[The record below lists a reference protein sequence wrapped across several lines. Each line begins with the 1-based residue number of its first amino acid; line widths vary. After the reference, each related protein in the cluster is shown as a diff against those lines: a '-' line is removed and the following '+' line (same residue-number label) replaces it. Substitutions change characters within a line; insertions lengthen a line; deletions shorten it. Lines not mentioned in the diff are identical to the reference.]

1 MHKLKK
7 IIAVLIS
14 VIQVQGAESNHD
26 PFGIYDEDCEIQCLL
41 KKQSFQEVLNKQH
54 IAIAIPQYDML
65 QLQAFL
71 RSIDINRG
79 HQGDSFLDKK
89 SAFIP
94 YCKKQ

>member
-7 IIAVLIS
+7 IIAVLVS
-14 VIQVQGAESNHD
+14 VIQVQGAESNND
-26 PFGIYDEDCEIQCLL
+26 PFGIYDENLEIQDLL
-41 KKQSFQEVLNKQH
+41 TQQSFQEVLNRQH
-54 IAIAIPQYDML
+54 ITIAIPQHDIL

-79 HQGDSFLDKK
+79 HQGDTFLGKK